1 MQEKGQL
8 GCFALTEKFAGVNSG
23 LVVNT
28 EIEWNNDKKKFILNT
43 PSEGAKKNWISQGFV
58 ADKAVV
64 IANLKIDGTGFG
76 PHAFVMDFRTDDGK
90 LVDNVTI
97 DDMGPK
103 TVGNDL
109 DNAWIHFDNVELPQ
123 NAMLNRFADIND
135 NGEYVLNVP
144 GIRPFDMIG
153 QRLYSGRIAVAQAA
167 MAYRKQLYEKT
178 KLYTDAKKCWAPKI
192 SNTSDLP
199 ALSDIPQLI
208 ELYNEEAAR
217 YSEMETFLNICEE
230 KLNLCLKSDKM
241 PDIDLIE
248 AIAVA
253 KVKAVEDSIEMS
265 FRLKQEVGS
274 YALMEGS
281 GFEQMDFLQC
291 CKFAEGDSRILML
304 KMARDRLSKYQRQSK
319 KGEDV
324 SSTDD
329 IEDKQCQVIMESMKR
344 GSNTNNTSTYKEMN
358 KLAEMT
364 MENIKN
370 QYLLNY

>member
-28 EIEWNNDKKKFILNT
+28 EIEWNNAKKKFILNT

-304 KMARDRLSKYQRQSK
+304 KMARDRLSKYQRQLK

-324 SSTDD
+324 SNTDD

-364 MENIKN
+364 MEKIKN
-370 QYLLNY
+370 QYLF